1 MQQVNEHFAGSGF
14 KVFAGQLA
22 SDDKTEVWAIP
33 AKTGGSRAFCD
44 RMNGWAQSEGQPGL
58 AYIFWRTENGALEGA
73 GPVAKNIGP
82 ERTEAIR
89 QQLGLGEGDAV
100 FFVLGRPEKM
110 YRFAGAARTKV
121 GTELN
126 LVDKDRFELCW
137 IVDFPFYEWSEEEK
151 RVDFAHN
158 PFSMPQGGRQALETQ
173 DPLTIKAYQYDAV
186 CNGFEIASGSIRN
199 QEPETM
205 VKAFELTGKSRAE
218 VEEQFGGLYRA
229 FQYGAP
235 PHGGA
240 AFGID
245 RVVMLICGAE
255 NLREITLFPMNQQ
268 AQDLLMGAPSP
279 ASAKALRELHL
290 RLNVQDKA

>member
-1 MQQVNEHFAGSGF
+1 
-14 KVFAGQLA
+14 
-22 SDDKTEVWAIP
+22 
-33 AKTGGSRAFCD
+33 
-44 RMNGWAQSEGQPGL
+44 
-58 AYIFWRTENGALEGA
+58 
-73 GPVAKNIGP
+73 VAKNIGP

-110 YRFAGAARTKV
+110 YRFAGEARTKV

-158 PFSMPQGGRQALETQ
+158 PFSMPQGGLEALKTQ
-173 DPLTIKAYQYDAV
+173 DPLTIKAFQYDAV

-205 VKAFELTGKSRAE
+205 VAAFELTGKSRAE

-245 RVVMLICGAE
+245 RVVMLLCGAE

-268 AQDLLMGAPSP
+268 AQDLLMGAPSA
-279 ASAKALRELHL
+279 ASAKQLRELHL
-290 RLNVQDKA
+290 RLNVQDK

>member
-1 MQQVNEHFAGSGF
+1 MQAVTEQFAGSGF
-14 KVFAGQLA
+14 KVFAGQIA
-22 SDDKTEVWAIP
+22 ADPKTEVWAIP
-33 AKTGGSRAFCD
+33 ARTGGSRAFCD

-58 AYIFWRTENGALEGA
+58 AYIFWREENGTLEGA

-89 QQLGLGEGDAV
+89 TQLGLGAGDAV

-110 YRFAGAARTKV
+110 YRFAGESRTKV
-121 GTELN
+121 GTELG
-126 LVDKDRFELCW
+126 LVDTERFELCW
-137 IVDFPFYEWSEEEK
+137 IVDFPFYEWNEDEK
-151 RVDFAHN
+151 RIDFSHN
-158 PFSMPQGGRQALETQ
+158 PFSMPAGGLEALTSQ
-173 DPLTIKAYQYDAV
+173 DPLTIKAFQYDAV

-205 VKAFELTGKSRAE
+205 VKAFELTGKSRGE

-240 AFGID
+240 AFGVD
-245 RVVMLICGAE
+245 RIVMLLCGAE

-268 AQDLLMGAPSP
+268 AEDLLMGAPLP
-279 ASAKALRELHL
+279 ATAKQLRELHI
-290 RLNVQDKA
+290 RLNVQEK

>member
-1 MQQVNEHFAGSGF
+1 
-14 KVFAGQLA
+14 
-22 SDDKTEVWAIP
+22 
-33 AKTGGSRAFCD
+33 
-44 RMNGWAQSEGQPGL
+44 MNGWAQAEGQPGL
-58 AYIFWRTENGALEGA
+58 AYIFWRSEVEASEDKAATARLEGA

-89 QQLGLGEGDAV
+89 TQLGLGEGDAV

-110 YRFAGAARTKV
+110 YRFAGDARTRI
-121 GTELN
+121 GTELD
-126 LVDKDRFELCW
+126 LVDTERFEMCW
-137 IVDFPFYEWSEEEK
+137 IVDFPFYEWNEDEK
-151 RVDFAHN
+151 RIDFAHN
-158 PFSMPQGGRQALETQ
+158 PFSMPQGGLDALKGGK
-173 DPLTIKAYQYDAV
+173 DPLTIKAFQYDAV
-186 CNGFEIASGSIRN
+186 CNGYEIASGSIRN

-205 VKAFELTGKSRAE
+205 VAAFELTGKSRAE

-245 RVVMLICGAE
+245 RLVMLLCGAS

-268 AQDLLMGAPSP
+268 AEDLLMGAPSAATP
-279 ASAKALRELHL
+279 KQLRELHL
-290 RLNVQDKA
+290 RLNLADKG

>member
-1 MQQVNEHFAGSGF
+1 
-14 KVFAGQLA
+14 
-22 SDDKTEVWAIP
+22 
-33 AKTGGSRAFCD
+33 
-44 RMNGWAQSEGQPGL
+44 
-58 AYIFWRTENGALEGA
+58 
-73 GPVAKNIGP
+73 
-82 ERTEAIR
+82 
-89 QQLGLGEGDAV
+89 
-100 FFVLGRPEKM
+100 M
-110 YRFAGAARTKV
+110 YRFAGEARTRV

-126 LVDKDRFELCW
+126 LVDKDRYELCW

-151 RVDFAHN
+151 RLDFAHN
-158 PFSMPQGGRQALETQ
+158 PFSMPQGGLSALRGGQ
-173 DPLTIKAYQYDAV
+173 DPLTIKAFQYDAV

-205 VKAFELTGKSRAE
+205 VAAFELTGKSRAE

-245 RVVMLICGAE
+245 RIVMLLCGAT

-268 AQDLLMGAPSP
+268 AQDLLMGAPSA
-279 ASAKALRELHL
+279 ASAKQLRELHL
-290 RLNVQDKA
+290 RLNLAEK

>member
-1 MQQVNEHFAGSGF
+1 
-14 KVFAGQLA
+14 
-22 SDDKTEVWAIP
+22 
-33 AKTGGSRAFCD
+33 
-44 RMNGWAQSEGQPGL
+44 MNGWAQSEGQPGL
-58 AYIFWRTENGALEGA
+58 AYIFWREENGMLEGA

-89 QQLGLGEGDAV
+89 TRLGLAAGDAV

-110 YRFAGAARTKV
+110 YRFAGEARTKV

-126 LVDKDRFELCW
+126 LVDTERFELCW
-137 IVDFPFYEWSEEEK
+137 IVDFPFYEWNEDEK
-151 RVDFAHN
+151 RIDFSHN
-158 PFSMPQGGRQALETQ
+158 PFSMPAGGLDALTTE
-173 DPLTIKAYQYDAV
+173 DPLTIKAFQYDAV

-245 RVVMLICGAE
+245 RIVMLLCGAE

-268 AQDLLMGAPSP
+268 AEDLLMGAPLP
-279 ASAKALRELHL
+279 ATTKQLRELHI
-290 RLNVQDKA
+290 RLNVQDK